1 MNKYLHVKLFILFFL
16 LVIGNVDAQGSKKWF
31 ENNPFK
37 NHYFVENKGQNR
49 DFSHREDMY
58 RNPQGLNE
66 NLKRLKEIIDSN
78 F

>member
-1 MNKYLHVKLFILFFL
+1 MNVFDQLGARH
-16 LVIGNVDAQGSKKWF
+16 
-31 ENNPFK
+31 
-37 NHYFVENKGQNR
+37 R